1 MNTIAP
7 FPAPPINNDAALL
20 AVPATTRES
29 DLEDILVG
37 RRSILRVTHL
47 WSSSTLSSF
56 DSTEGTED
64 EDSVS
69 DITDFDFMNDDGATK
84 TATTVTHFLT
94 RDDEDRLTGT
104 VCSMRPQPNQVC
116 ELPVSQTNVLPSK
129 RTGTNTAPHK
139 YQEPSSIRGFVT
151 SGCVV
156 PASSSHSSIDAP
168 LMSGDALSVGIRK
181 PRWFLRRARFQFLKF
196 SISQRSIQP
205 TVAWGTQ
212 EWEC

>member
-7 FPAPPINNDAALL
+7 FPAPPIDNDATLL
-20 AVPATTRES
+20 AVPVTTRES

-47 WSSSTLSSF
+47 WSSSTLVSF
-56 DSTEGTED
+56 DSTED

-69 DITDFDFMNDDGATK
+69 DITDFDFMNDDGATT
-84 TATTVTHFLT
+84 TATTVTHILT

-116 ELPVSQTNVLPSK
+116 LLPVSQKNVLPSK
-129 RTGTNTAPHK
+129 RTGTSNTAPHE
-139 YQEPSSIRGFVT
+139 YQEPSSFRGFVT

-156 PASSSHSSIDAP
+156 PASSSRSSIHAP

-196 SISQRSIQP
+196 SISQRSIEP